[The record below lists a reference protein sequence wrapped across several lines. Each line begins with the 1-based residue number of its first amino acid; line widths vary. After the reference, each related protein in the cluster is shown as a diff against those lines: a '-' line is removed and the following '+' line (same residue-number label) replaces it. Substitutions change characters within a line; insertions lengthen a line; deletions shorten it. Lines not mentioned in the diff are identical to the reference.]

1 MIYYLS
7 LGSNM
12 GDRKDQLRKA
22 VSFLKS
28 IGDIK
33 KISSVYETTP
43 VSMSHGYG
51 NFYNIA
57 ICIEIKLIPDIL
69 LSKIKRFEESTGR
82 NTKDSHNLPRKIDID
97 ILMVEDMVLNE
108 KDLVIP
114 HKEMVNRAF
123 VLIPL
128 NEIAPGLVH
137 PVSFKTIRYL
147 LKKLKTDETVIKIK
161 DLYLY

>member
-12 GDRKDQLRKA
+12 GDRENNLRKA
-22 VSFLKS
+22 VSFLRS

-43 VSMSHGYG
+43 VSMNHGYD
-51 NFYNIA
+51 NFYNIV
-57 ICIEIKLIPDIL
+57 ICMKIWLTPDIL
-69 LSKIKRFEESTGR
+69 LSKIKRFEESMGR
-82 NTKDSHNLPRKIDID
+82 NIEDSHNLPRKIDID
-97 ILMVEDMVLNE
+97 ILMADDMIFNE

-114 HKEMVNRAF
+114 HKEMVNRTF

-128 NEIAPGLVH
+128 NEIAPGLKH
-137 PVSFKTIRYL
+137 PVYSKTVRDL
-147 LKKLKTDETVIKIK
+147 LKRLKTDETIIKIK
-161 DLYLY
+161 DLCLY